1 MIKNGVTVEE
11 AQGML
16 CPIQPGTGELWC
28 IGPKCMGWRWVPESM
43 MEVRL
48 DTSGTLILEATKV
61 PKERWTGYC
70 GLAGRIER
78 IIEKKP

>member
-1 MIKNGVTVEE
+1 
-11 AQGML
+11 
-16 CPIQPGTGELWC
+16 
-28 IGPKCMGWRWVPESM
+28 M

-48 DTSGTLILEATKV
+48 DTSGTWILEATKV